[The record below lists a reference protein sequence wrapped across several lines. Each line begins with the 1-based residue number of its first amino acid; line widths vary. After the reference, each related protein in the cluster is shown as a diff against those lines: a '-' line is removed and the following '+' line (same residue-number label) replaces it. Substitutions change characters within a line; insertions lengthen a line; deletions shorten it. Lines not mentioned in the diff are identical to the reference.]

1 MRGTYPASAGEI
13 DRDFLSL
20 AQGDGLG
27 VEFFDF
33 VNIAGGLLLSISLG
47 NATFGGFI
55 VGRASRLPS
64 NDLPT
69 QARRPRYIQKSKSKL
84 LLV

>member
-27 VEFFDF
+27 VEFYDF
-33 VNIAGGLLLSISLG
+33 VDGLESPIASLG
-47 NATFGGFI
+47 VDDSGAEKVCFRCFYGHSCYQVLQSFQNI
-55 VGRASRLPS
+55 VLCVG
-64 NDLPT
+64 
-69 QARRPRYIQKSKSKL
+69 
-84 LLV
+84 

>member
-20 AQGDGLG
+20 AQGDRLG

-33 VNIAGGLLLSISLG
+33 VLRWRRGCGG
-47 NATFGGFI
+47 GGDFDFHH
-55 VGRASRLPS
+55 GFR
-64 NDLPT
+64 
-69 QARRPRYIQKSKSKL
+69 
-84 LLV
+84 